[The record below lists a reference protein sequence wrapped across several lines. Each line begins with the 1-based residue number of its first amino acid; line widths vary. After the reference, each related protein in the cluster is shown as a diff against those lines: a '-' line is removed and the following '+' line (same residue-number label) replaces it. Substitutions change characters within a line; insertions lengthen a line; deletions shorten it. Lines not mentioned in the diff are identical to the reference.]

1 VVDGIVATRN
11 ETTREQWLEL
21 IRVLDLSG
29 EAGVDVG
36 DLSQRSMGSCTY
48 NMPLDIARELAGAGK
63 FPDAIL
69 TVAER
74 VCELHTFESCAPLA
88 DIAERE
94 EWFSNL

>member
-63 FPDAIL
+63 FPVAIL

-74 VCELHTFESCAPLA
+74 ECELHTFESCAPLA